1 MNQGEKTVSRLGILE
16 VGLFILSRMVLR
28 FWPGMAGTVKLPREW
43 VVTVSPRG
51 NVVLGQAPGFVPAE
65 PGFESQSFT
74 SCLCDLW
81 QVLKPQLLYL
91 SNRVTL
97 IVRICYPQRVLHKK
111 GYAISLCLNAI
122 QLWGVNKRW
131 GKWREAPVLFGQNVT
146 VPPS

>member
-1 MNQGEKTVSRLGILE
+1 MWSRG
-16 VGLFILSRMVLR
+16 
-28 FWPGMAGTVKLPREW
+28 KH
-43 VVTVSPRG
+43 
-51 NVVLGQAPGFVPAE
+51 QALVPAE

-97 IVRICYPQRVLHKK
+97 IVRICYPQSVLHKM

-122 QLWGVNKRW
+122 QLWGVNKWW
-131 GKWREAPVLFGQNVT
+131 GKWRTTGEKRQYFLARTWQFHLVKPHLAPDYSPLFGNPTLFTWSKLQGKLSQEIAVIAEFFRLLDY
-146 VPPS
+146 